1 AQNLPSSSLSPLDI
15 AMAEDVLA
23 EIAGKG
29 TSPLSSSPS
38 NESTS
43 ALNHSSTSSLDNLQG
58 SKDMG
63 HNGDPLMPIVPSV
76 ETRPAVISLDIN
88 MGGSKIVELSKG
100 QGLIHPSLSS
110 ILGESHPPPHPPPA
124 PSPPLPK
131 DSLNPPT
138 PSVYKLAEKQE
149 TNSQMAN
156 QNPTPERT
164 EKFHA
169 ALDEWNNRSTVP
181 GAFDP
186 VPCLNKLAE
195 LLEQETEEFYKMD
208 PDPLDD
214 RPPGRQIATCGLGQM
229 MKIIF
234 KNDDFMN
241 TIVGTYILRGRF
253 EDGGT
258 LFTAAC
264 RVLLDLLPGLETSV
278 PFRETEGVVERL
290 YYWAEFADEPL
301 KSYATGL
308 LSGAMELNDVAV
320 KYRVESLHLVPIML
334 DRLHALIKQDKEE
347 QVGTSFS
354 ASENSDELRNGEA
367 ENGIDGGKRYFSL
380 LSSDGSKSPQGP
392 CKGSITPPSMEKADY
407 RGSLKRSLSP
417 SHSRGDLYPFKKSRT
432 NSEGSS
438 FFDAEHS
445 NSSWAEMRPLMIGSY
460 SLWPLTSAMKQR
472 LILQYLTP
480 LGDYHELLSPILE
493 HNAMALIFHY
503 INLSENKDI
512 RLAFDA
518 LRFLSVILCHKK
530 FAAEFITK
538 GGVQKLLEIHR
549 PSIAATGVSLC
560 FYYITYFEDATERM
574 CMLPESVLSDVV
586 LYNLWL
592 MECSHDSS
600 RCHACLFFSQSFPYK
615 VILNLFDQN
624 DGLRRLINMISTL
637 SILNADSQ
645 GTETDDE
652 LHQMRQAA
660 RLVCDAL
667 RKYFEVHTALK
678 ADELRS
684 LHHHDG
690 ASSSLKESKS
700 VKGCKFTMEE
710 NMDILLEYLPPKSN
724 WIPEINIHKL
734 GGINILCQ
742 LIAMSPEWDAYQ
754 GKSETIVSALDVL
767 AMCAVSHRTQLQ
779 LCGNVDLPD
788 NVTSPIM
795 SVLVGLVEGEVV
807 NESEIIKAALRVIV
821 NCVCGPVERF
831 GSGVVRYHGNRKK
844 IHGEDDVLSWMWH
857 NVRTN
862 NGIMMRM
869 LACKALVG
877 MSRSETIRQII
888 GKLPP
893 LNNGHLQSLMKEPI
907 LSDRRHIHHQFCK
920 YASTLLEKIAGRQ
933 ANVLGASTLEEI
945 RKAGVV
951 AQTKIVYHEKELLQL
966 IHEHLQSKGLYETAS
981 VLQKEANLPRCST
994 PPPHHANNLHLY
1006 SPNTP
1011 KIGRQL
1017 SHPPSSALSVVPGQV
1032 IRDGFTPVVSA
1043 LSTPNTSEKDA
1054 PSTASVR
1061 TPAMSTPSL
1070 SSCSTPCPIKFTLNK
1085 TPASHQV
1092 TPHQKN
1098 KRRFLK
1104 EREGY
1109 VVPGSAS
1116 RLKGKQASD
1125 YDVTLDKIVT
1135 EYLRKQHALCPQPI
1149 STCPTMS
1156 LFIPHRCPEPLGKTS
1171 AAFSIASR
1179 LFDRQIRPPYG
1190 GPRGQ
1195 FLDRR
1200 YIHSRLCPLTSFRD
1214 MAGDGLA
1221 CCAFDCAADNI
1232 LIGSFSGDL
1241 RVMNIGSS
1249 GNDFYSIVCHSSP
1262 IIHISTSKVNPDLV
1276 FTSTWGASQ
1285 NCALWGFNRS
1295 NPDLTLKYRLDEH
1308 LANLANQSSD
1318 RFIATKEMVAKIY
1331 DTSTSSVVQT
1341 FFDEKKAN
1349 NYKYNEATF
1358 SPTDDLILNDG
1369 NLWDVR
1375 SGKMIYKFDKFN
1387 QYTSGCFHPRGLEVI
1402 INSEI
1407 WDIRTFRLLHTVPA
1421 LDQCQ
1426 IMFNH
1431 NGDVIYAIQ
1440 VDDELSGASDLI
1452 TRRDY
1457 ASTLR
1462 TFDAIDYTNIGTFD
1476 LKTNSIFDLAIDRN
1490 DLLIGVIEN
1499 TSQHETETE
1508 EALCRIYELGK
1519 NREPEDQVEDDE
1531 DNAQNDDPDDYDDDD
1546 PDQDDDDDDSLLE
1559 FVDASSDQ
1567 DDSDV
1572 DSDNPDGLEIAEL
1585 SPAGS
1590 SDGGDDDDDED
1601 EHGELDDLLF
1611 ELV

>member
-1 AQNLPSSSLSPLDI
+1 
-15 AMAEDVLA
+15 
-23 EIAGKG
+23 
-29 TSPLSSSPS
+29 
-38 NESTS
+38 
-43 ALNHSSTSSLDNLQG
+43 
-58 SKDMG
+58 
-63 HNGDPLMPIVPSV
+63 
-76 ETRPAVISLDIN
+76 
-88 MGGSKIVELSKG
+88 
-100 QGLIHPSLSS
+100 
-110 ILGESHPPPHPPPA
+110 
-124 PSPPLPK
+124 
-131 DSLNPPT
+131 
-138 PSVYKLAEKQE
+138 
-149 TNSQMAN
+149 MAN
-156 QNPTPERT
+156 QPSVPDNLA
-164 EKFHA
+164 KFQTT
-169 ALDEWNNRSTVP
+169 LDEWNNRSSST
-181 GAFDP
+181 GLYDP
-186 VPCLNKLAE
+186 IPCLNKLAE
-195 LLEQETEEFYKMD
+195 LLELETEEFYKMD

-214 RPPGRQIATCGLGQM
+214 RPPGRQNISCGLGQM
-229 MKIIF
+229 MKMIF

-241 TIVGTYILRGRF
+241 TIVGTYILRGHYK
-253 EDGGT
+253 DGGA

-290 YYWAEFADEPL
+290 YHWAEFSDEPL

-320 KYRVESLHLVPIML
+320 KFREESLHLVPIML
-334 DRLHALIKQDKEE
+334 DRLHDLIKQEKEE
-347 QVGTSFS
+347 KEQAG
-354 ASENSDELRNGEA
+354 GEPGA
-367 ENGIDGGKRYFSL
+367 DSGGGDGEGKDSGKRHFSLVSDSSNGYFSL
-380 LSSDGSKSPQGP
+380 LFDGTNSPL
-392 CKGSITPPSMEKADY
+392 KGASTPPSVDKGDY
-407 RGSLKRSLSP
+407 RGNLKRALSP
-417 SHSRGDLYPFKKSRT
+417 SHSRGELYPFKKLRT

-438 FFDAEHS
+438 YFDGEHS
-445 NSSWAEMRPLMIGSY
+445 NSSWAEMRPLVIGSY
-460 SLWPLTSAMKQR
+460 SLSPLTSSMKQR

-493 HNAMALIFHY
+493 HNAMTLIFHY

-586 LYNLWL
+586 SYNLWL

-615 VILNLFDQN
+615 VILNLFDQK
-624 DGLRRLINMISTL
+624 DGLRRLINVISTL
-637 SILNADSQ
+637 SIVNAESQ
-645 GTETDDE
+645 GNETDDE

-667 RKYFEVHTALK
+667 RKYFEVHTTLK

-684 LHHHDG
+684 LHHHEG
-690 ASSSLKESKS
+690 SSSSLKESKS
-700 VKGCKFTMEE
+700 VKGCKYTMEE

-724 WIPEINIHKL
+724 WVPEINIIKL
-734 GGINILCQ
+734 GGITLLCQ
-742 LIAMSPEWDAYQ
+742 LVAMSPDWDTYQ
-754 GKSETIVSALDVL
+754 GKTETIVAALDVL
-767 AMCAVSHRTQLQ
+767 AMCAVSHRTQVL
-779 LCGNVDLPD
+779 LCGNVDLSE
-788 NVTSPIM
+788 NLTSPIM
-795 SVLVGLVEGEVV
+795 SVLVGLIEGEVI
-807 NESEIIKAALRVIV
+807 NDSEIIKAALRVII
-821 NCVCGPVERF
+821 NCVSGPVERF

-844 IHGEDDVLSWMWH
+844 SHTDEDMLSWMWH

-862 NGIMMRM
+862 NGIMVLLKTLNVKTPLIDADQMRM

-877 MSRSETIRQII
+877 MARSETIRQIV

-907 LSDRRHIHHQFCK
+907 LSDRRHIHHMFCK

-951 AQTKIVYHEKELLQL
+951 AQTKIVYQEKELLQL
-966 IHEHLQSKGLYETAS
+966 IHEHLSSKGLYETAS

-994 PPPHHANNLHLY
+994 PPPHHANTLHLY

-1011 KIGRQL
+1011 KMGRQL
-1017 SHPPSSALSVVPGQV
+1017 SHPPTNTNGASQTNRETFTNASTPIPASISSDKALTPVAGPSSALRSQAS
-1032 IRDGFTPVVSA
+1032 SA
-1043 LSTPNTSEKDA
+1043 A
-1054 PSTASVR
+1054 
-1061 TPAMSTPSL
+1061 TPASATPG
-1070 SSCSTPCPIKFTLNK
+1070 PIKFTLNK
-1085 TPASHQV
+1085 TPASHQL
-1092 TPHQKN
+1092 TPHTKT

-1109 VVPGSAS
+1109 VVPPGNSG
-1116 RLKGKQASD
+1116 RLKGKHAGD
-1125 YDVTLDKIVT
+1125 YNVSLDQIVT

-1156 LFIPHRCPEPLGKTS
+1156 LFMPHRCPEPLGKTS
-1171 AAFSIASR
+1171 AAFSIPSR
-1179 LFDRQIRPPYG
+1179 LYDRQIKPPYG
-1190 GPRGQ
+1190 GPKGQ

-1200 YIHSRLCPLTSFRD
+1200 FIHSKLCPLTSFRD
-1214 MAGDGLA
+1214 GTGDGLA

-1232 LIGSFSGDL
+1232 FIGSFSGDL

-1249 GNDFYSIVCHSSP
+1249 GTDFYSTVCHSSP
-1262 IIHISTSKVNPDLV
+1262 IIHVSTSKVNPDLL

-1285 NCALWGFNRS
+1285 NCALWGFSRN
-1295 NPDLTLKYRLDEH
+1295 NPDVSLKYRFDEH
-1308 LANLANQSSD
+1308 TANLANQSAD
-1318 RFIATKEMVAKIY
+1318 RFIGTKEMIARIY
-1331 DTSTSSVVQT
+1331 DTSTGSIVQT
-1341 FFDEKKAN
+1341 FYDENKAN

-1358 SPTDDLILNDG
+1358 NPTDDLVLNDG

-1387 QYTSGCFHPRGLEVI
+1387 QYTSGCFHPRGLEVV

-1431 NGDVIYAIQ
+1431 NGDVIYAVR
-1440 VDDELSGASDLI
+1440 VDDENFGTNDL
-1452 TRRDY
+1452 RRDY

-1462 TFDAIDYTNIGTFD
+1462 TFDAIDYSNIGTFD
-1476 LKTNSIFDLAIDRN
+1476 LKTNSIFDVAIDRN

-1499 TSQHETETE
+1499 TSQHETESE
-1508 EALCRIYELGK
+1508 EAFCRIYELGK
-1519 NREPEDQVEDDE
+1519 NREPEDQMEDDD
-1531 DNAQNDDPDDYDDDD
+1531 DNAQNDDQDDYDDEE
-1546 PDQDDDDDDSLLE
+1546 DDDDDDADPDDDDSVVE
-1559 FVDASSDQ
+1559 FVEASSDQ
-1567 DDSDV
+1567 DDSDG
-1572 DSDNPDGLEIAEL
+1572 DDNMEENGMEIVEL
-1585 SPAGS
+1585 SPDGS
-1590 SDGGDDDDDED
+1590 SDENGGDDDYDDD
-1601 EHGELDDLLF
+1601 DLGELDDVLF

>member
-1 AQNLPSSSLSPLDI
+1 
-15 AMAEDVLA
+15 
-23 EIAGKG
+23 
-29 TSPLSSSPS
+29 
-38 NESTS
+38 
-43 ALNHSSTSSLDNLQG
+43 
-58 SKDMG
+58 
-63 HNGDPLMPIVPSV
+63 
-76 ETRPAVISLDIN
+76 
-88 MGGSKIVELSKG
+88 
-100 QGLIHPSLSS
+100 
-110 ILGESHPPPHPPPA
+110 
-124 PSPPLPK
+124 
-131 DSLNPPT
+131 
-138 PSVYKLAEKQE
+138 
-149 TNSQMAN
+149 MAN
-156 QNPTPERT
+156 QNSSSDNM

-169 ALDEWNNRSTVP
+169 ALDEWNNRSTAA
-181 GAFDP
+181 GAYDP

-214 RPPGRQIATCGLGQM
+214 RPPGRQIVTCGLGQM

-241 TIVGTYILRGRF
+241 TIVGTYILRGHYT
-253 EDGGT
+253 DGGT

-290 YYWAEFADEPL
+290 YYWSEFAEEPL

-320 KYRVESLHLVPIML
+320 KFREESLHLVPIML

-347 QVGTSFS
+347 QLSSSVTTSTS
-354 ASENSDELRNGEA
+354 TVESGEQKSEDA
-367 ENGIDGGKRYFSL
+367 VENAKDGDKRYFSL
-380 LSSDGSKSPQGP
+380 VSSDGSKSPLGTF
-392 CKGSITPPSMEKADY
+392 KGSATPPTLDRGDY

-417 SHSRGDLYPFKKSRT
+417 SHSRELYPFKKIRT

-438 FFDAEHS
+438 FFDGDHS

-460 SLWPLTSAMKQR
+460 SLWPLTSSMKQR

-493 HNAMALIFHY
+493 HNAMSLIFHY

-560 FYYITYFEDATERM
+560 FYYITYFEDATERL
-574 CMLPESVLSDVV
+574 CMLPENVLSDVV

-615 VILNLFDQN
+615 VILNLFDKN

-637 SILNADSQ
+637 SILNADSR
-645 GTETDDE
+645 GNETDDE

-667 RKYFEVHTALK
+667 RKYFEVHATLK
-678 ADELRS
+678 ADELRC
-684 LHHHDG
+684 LHHQDG
-690 ASSSLKESKS
+690 ANSSLRESKS
-700 VKGCKFTMEE
+700 VKGSKFTMEE

-724 WIPEINIHKL
+724 WLPEIVINRL

-742 LIAMSPEWDAYQ
+742 LIAMSPEWDSYQ
-754 GKSETIVSALDVL
+754 GKIETIVSALDVL

-779 LCGNVDLPD
+779 LCGTVELPD
-788 NVTSPIM
+788 NITTPIM

-807 NESEIIKAALRVIV
+807 NDSEIIKAALRVIV

-831 GSGVVRYHGNRKK
+831 GSGVVRYHGPRKK
-844 IHGEDDVLSWMWH
+844 FHGEEDVLSWMWH

-862 NGIMMRM
+862 NGIMVLLKTLNVKTPLIDADQLRM

-877 MSRSETIRQII
+877 MAKSETIRQII

-907 LSDRRHIHHQFCK
+907 LADRRHIHHQFCK

-951 AQTKIVYHEKELLQL
+951 AQTKIVYQEKELLQL
-966 IHEHLQSKGLYETAS
+966 IHEHLQSKGYYETAS
-981 VLQKEANLPRCST
+981 ALQKEANLPRCAT

-1017 SHPPSSALSVVPGQV
+1017 SHPSSNLSIATPSQTNRDTPVATPIVSDRDTPSTSAARGPVSSS
-1032 IRDGFTPVVSA
+1032 FTPTSS
-1043 LSTPNTSEKDA
+1043 LTPG
-1054 PSTASVR
+1054 P
-1061 TPAMSTPSL
+1061 L
-1070 SSCSTPCPIKFTLNK
+1070 KFTLNK
-1085 TPASHQV
+1085 TPTSHQF
-1092 TPHQKN
+1092 TPHQKS

-1116 RLKGKQASD
+1116 RLKGKHASD

-1156 LFIPHRCPEPLGKTS
+1156 LFMPHRCPEPLGKTS
-1171 AAFSIASR
+1171 AAFSITSR
-1179 LFDRQIRPPYG
+1179 IMDRQIRPPYG
-1190 GPRGQ
+1190 GPKGQ

-1214 MAGDGLA
+1214 SAGDGLA

-1232 LIGSFSGDL
+1232 LIGSFTGDL
-1241 RVMNIGSS
+1241 RVMNIASS
-1249 GNDFYSIVCHSSP
+1249 GNDFYSTVCHSSP

-1285 NCALWGFNRS
+1285 NCALWNFSRT
-1295 NPDLTLKYRLDEH
+1295 NPDLSLKYRFDEH
-1308 LANLANQSSD
+1308 IANLANQSAD

-1341 FFDEKKAN
+1341 FYDEKKAN
-1349 NYKYNEATF
+1349 NYKYNEASF
-1358 SPTDDLILNDG
+1358 NPTDDLVLNDG

-1387 QYTSGCFHPRGLEVI
+1387 QYTSGCFHPRGLEVV

-1440 VDDELSGASDLI
+1440 VDDEMSGNSDLM

-1490 DLLIGVIEN
+1490 DFYIGVIEN
-1499 TSQHETETE
+1499 TSHNDTESE
-1508 EALCRIYELGK
+1508 EAFCRIYEIGK
-1519 NREPEDQVEDDE
+1519 NREPEDQVEEDD
-1531 DNAQNDDPDDYDDDD
+1531 DNAQNDDPNDYDDDD
-1546 PDQDDDDDDSLLE
+1546 DDGDGDDDDDSVLE

-1567 DDSDV
+1567 DDSEV
-1572 DSDNPDGLEIAEL
+1572 DEDNLDDADDLDLAEL

-1590 SDGGDDDDDED
+1590 SDSSDDDDDED
-1601 EHGELDDLLF
+1601 HGELDDLLF